1 MLSGPLT
8 SRRAGIAAAA
18 LAAVFAIALP
28 SLAAAASVEVR
39 ELTAE
44 SRATLEFRGDA
55 GGNQVTVSIANPTA
69 ISDFYEVE
77 LVDGI
82 DGIEAGSNCSGAKAP
97 KAIVTCQL
105 HRPSAGW
112 TTNVEALL
120 GAGNNSFDARQF
132 TVAGSELIRAH
143 ISSGAGEDQILTG
156 NTYDLVEPGAG
167 SDEVRSG
174 DGNDAVLAAAT
185 LDGNDVFDLGGGFD
199 QVSYAHRTD
208 PVSSDG
214 ISAGGAGER
223 DQLTGV
229 DALIG
234 GSGEDS
240 LVGSETTRTL
250 DGGPGNDALTGGEE
264 ANSLYGGPG
273 NDTLAGNGG
282 IDAIV
287 GGNGDDSLSGGDG
300 DDNIKEIQQEDEA
313 NHLWVA
319 PTTKAPSA
327 GNDSADGGGGSDLI
341 ELGPGADKGLGGPGV
356 DLMRGGPENDDL
368 DGGDGEDGVAGEGG
382 SDKLFGGNGFDE
394 ILAGRIQEPRF
405 DSVLPVDPSHDA
417 VDCGPNQD
425 VVLLNRWDSQ
435 KACEHVRLIRIVEP
449 RTVKRNVK
457 RGTARLNVGVV
468 GPGTMASAGA
478 GLDKFARQVKTAKTE
493 KRTAVVVPIVPRGNA
508 KRVLA
513 QRGRVTIRFWL
524 RYRQPS
530 AIGRSEPFAVTVV
543 GPKPPKPPRKP
554 KAPTK

>member
-1 MLSGPLT
+1 MPCAPAT
-8 SRRAGIAAAA
+8 SRRVGIAAAA

-28 SLAAAASVEVR
+28 ALAAAATVEVR
-39 ELTAE
+39 ENTAE

-55 GGNQVTVSIANPTA
+55 GGNQVTVSILNPTE
-69 ISDFYEVE
+69 ISDFYEVQ
-77 LVDGI
+77 LVDNLEGI
-82 DGIEAGSNCSGAKAP
+82 TAGANCKGLGSP
-97 KAIVTCQL
+97 KAKVTCQL

-132 TVAGSELIRAH
+132 TVAGSELIRTH
-143 ISSGAGEDQILTG
+143 ISGGAGEDQILTG
-156 NTYDLVEPGAG
+156 NTYDLVEPGAA

-174 DGNDAVLAAAT
+174 DGNDGVLAAAAP
-185 LDGNDVFDLGGGFD
+185 DGNDIFDLGGGFD
-199 QVSYAHRTD
+199 QLSYARRAD

-214 ISAGGAGER
+214 ISAGAGGER

-234 GSGEDS
+234 GSGDDS

-264 ANSLYGGPG
+264 ANSLYGGLG
-273 NDTLAGNGG
+273 NDTLVGNGG
-282 IDAIV
+282 VDAV
-287 GGNGDDSLSGGDG
+287 GGGSGDDSLNGGDG
-300 DDNIKEIQQEDEA
+300 DDNIKEYLQEEEA
-313 NHLWVA
+313 SHLWVA
-319 PTTKAPSA
+319 PATKTPSG

-341 ELGPGADKGLGGPGV
+341 ELGPGADRGLGGPGV

-382 SDKLFGGNGFDE
+382 SDRLIGGNGFDE

-417 VDCGPNQD
+417 IDCGPNQD

-435 KACEHVRLIRIVEP
+435 RACEHVRLIRIVEP

-468 GPGTMASAGA
+468 GPGTIASAGA
-478 GLDKFARQVKTAKTE
+478 GLDKFARQVKTTKTE

-513 QRGRVTIRFWL
+513 RRGRVTIRFWL
-524 RYRQPS
+524 RYRQPG

-543 GPKPPKPPRKP
+543 GPKPPKPPKKP